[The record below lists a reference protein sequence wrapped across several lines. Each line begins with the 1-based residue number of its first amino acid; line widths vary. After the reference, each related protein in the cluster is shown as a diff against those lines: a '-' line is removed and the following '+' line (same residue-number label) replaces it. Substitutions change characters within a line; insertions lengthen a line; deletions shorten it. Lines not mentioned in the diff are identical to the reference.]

1 MSVPKHERG
10 VSELEFLYNARHLQV
25 HTIRKCA
32 NFPKKYRFSISNPL
46 ELSARMIHGEVKK
59 GNSIYPRNQHE
70 FQMRRDCF
78 IRAYAELYDFASQLE
93 IAKEVIETLDD
104 DAFMFWVSLVKQEIK
119 LVKGVMESDLRRF
132 KNLT

>member
-10 VSELEFLYNARHLQV
+10 VSELEFIYNARQLQV

-46 ELSARMIHGEVKK
+46 ELSARTIHGEVKK
-59 GNSIYPRNQHE
+59 GNSIFPRNQHE

-78 IRAYAELYDFASQLE
+78 LRAYAELYDFASQLE
-93 IAKEVIETLDD
+93 IANEVLDID
-104 DAFMFWVSLVKQEIK
+104 NDAFKFWTALVRQEIK
-119 LVKGVMESDLRRF
+119 LVKGVMESDKRRF
-132 KNLT
+132 KNLL